1 MIFHNNTFYLFVCS
15 WDGIWDQKDIVGAYQ
30 QKTHVLQ
37 SDDPLN
43 FGTDDEK
50 QVALL
55 NAHAPEIFQ
64 DEAGHWYISS
74 VEWPNRGVSVDRLSW
89 EAQ

>member
-1 MIFHNNTFYLFVCS
+1 M
-15 WDGIWDQKDIVGAYQ
+15 
-30 QKTHVLQ
+30 Q
-37 SDDPLN
+37 SDDPIN